1 MSFIGSVKVA
11 RGVFENWSAGVSIP
25 TFRQEEASVG
35 KRLSSISARGYQ
47 LGTEAKPSN

>member
-25 TFRQEEASVG
+25 IRQEEASVG
-35 KRLSSISARGYQ
+35 KRLSSLSARGYQ